1 MENKQINQDI
11 LTRRAEE
18 NVKSVQKIADI
29 NLKAVILQGQSAR
42 KSVLLINA
50 GAVVSVLAFYSGH
63 VDLLLSADSRIIDLY
78 RMMLDA
84 LCCWSVGVGT
94 STVAYGATYL
104 SQSCATKT
112 FNQGLSGFKDAV
124 WFNQNARIDASKWGM
139 RWQCAAVALV
149 VIGYMCF
156 FAGVWKAYFAFEA
169 IFTV

>member
-1 MENKQINQDI
+1 
-11 LTRRAEE
+11 
-18 NVKSVQKIADI
+18 
-29 NLKAVILQGQSAR
+29 
-42 KSVLLINA
+42 
-50 GAVVSVLAFYSGH
+50 
-63 VDLLLSADSRIIDLY
+63 
-78 RMMLDA
+78 MMLDA